1 MSVRSSAREIHKQIE
16 EADGQDRKEDPQV
29 RASSEPLRDVDT
41 ALRGERHKGDLADIR
56 RWPHPKQTGRVLKTL
71 DKFGVKATFFVVGE
85 NAGKQRRLVK
95 KAFDAGH
102 RIGNHSFTHPDLTK
116 LGDDEIRS
124 EIARTH
130 DIISDYLGRDWI
142 FRPPY
147 GAHNARVDK
156 VVAALG
162 YRSVLWNVDTL
173 DWSAKY
179 QPDKWVQHRID
190 QIRARDQSRV
200 LNHDI
205 HETTADN
212 LEMFIERIKEI
223 GGVTFKSPSTL

>member
-1 MSVRSSAREIHKQIE
+1 MLNPEGI
-16 EADGQDRKEDPQV
+16 
-29 RASSEPLRDVDT
+29 DT
-41 ALRGERHKGDLADIR
+41 
-56 RWPHPKQTGRVLKTL
+56 
-71 DKFGVKATFFVVGE
+71 
-85 NAGKQRRLVK
+85 
-95 KAFDAGH
+95 
-102 RIGNHSFTHPDLTK
+102 
-116 LGDDEIRS
+116 

-130 DIISDYLGRDWI
+130 DIIADYLGRDWI

-156 VVAALG
+156 VVAELG
-162 YRSVLWNVDTL
+162 YRLVLWNVDTL

-179 QPDKWVQHRID
+179 QPDKWVQHGID

-223 GGVTFKSPSTL
+223 GGVTFRPPSTL

>member
-1 MSVRSSAREIHKQIE
+1 MAKTARKTRKPAPRRSRSTTLVPNYAARAGKEIWLTFD
-16 EADGQDRKEDPQV
+16 DG
-29 RASSEPLRDVDT
+29 
-41 ALRGERHKGDLADIR
+41 
-56 RWPHPKQTGRVLKTL
+56 PHPKQTDRVLKTL
-71 DKFGVKATFFVVGE
+71 DKFGIKATFFVVGE
-85 NAGKQRRLVK
+85 NADKQKQLVK
-95 KAFDAGH
+95 KAYDAGH

-116 LGDDEIRS
+116 LSDAEVRS

-162 YRSVLWNVDTL
+162 YRLVLWNVDTL
-173 DWSAKY
+173 DWSADY
-179 QPDKWVQHRID
+179 QPDKWVQHGID

-212 LEMFIERIKEI
+212 LEMFIDRIKQL

>member
-1 MSVRSSAREIHKQIE
+1 MLNPEGI
-16 EADGQDRKEDPQV
+16 
-29 RASSEPLRDVDT
+29 DT
-41 ALRGERHKGDLADIR
+41 
-56 RWPHPKQTGRVLKTL
+56 
-71 DKFGVKATFFVVGE
+71 
-85 NAGKQRRLVK
+85 
-95 KAFDAGH
+95 
-102 RIGNHSFTHPDLTK
+102 
-116 LGDDEIRS
+116 

-130 DIISDYLGRDWI
+130 DIIADYLGRDWI

-156 VVAALG
+156 VVAELG
-162 YRSVLWNVDTL
+162 YRLVLWNVDTL

-179 QPDKWVQHRID
+179 QPDKWVLHGID

-223 GGVTFKSPSTL
+223 GGVTFRPPSTL